1 MDISLNLYL
10 LGGELQFTNMK
21 KRRKR
26 RKKMKVNKVKRKLIV
41 LTIMTSLLSACSTSK
56 KETTGENKFPSV
68 YPESALAVDNKASI
82 KKKVKAILK
91 AMTQEE
97 KFSLLGGNGTGN
109 EGNAGYLK
117 GIPRLGIPESK
128 MYDGPA
134 GVLYLSDTTNPP
146 IEQLVAATWSEKLA
160 YEYGK
165 IHSLE
170 NKAIGGNI
178 QLGSQYDITRSYFFN
193 RAKDQF
199 GEDPYLLRKLAVEET
214 KGIQDENVIAVLKH
228 LAVFSQDATP
238 ATNTNI
244 KISEQALH
252 EIHLPAFEDSVTK
265 ANALGV
271 MSSYNMVNGTFASS
285 NTYLQN
291 NVLREMWNF
300 PGFTVTDWGG
310 NDGFTLDKGTTIE
323 MPALSNNSQENAEQ
337 KIKDNEITQ
346 ETIDK
351 AVEEVLYA
359 LGDSGYLG
367 LVKLDDDGNIIEEE
381 NRSKAIKLNTDKKKL
396 EKVKEK
402 NSKKSKK
409 IAQSGGVLLK
419 NENESLPLNVNK
431 NNTVGVIGLNG
442 MNLISGVGG
451 ERSYGT
457 LEKMTSPYDA
467 LVNQLGEGKVDS
479 EIGIDIIGETI
490 PSNSLF
496 LAEKSKKHGI
506 KRTFG
511 VAQSEGSS
519 KNVQGQ
525 NKTSGASKDTKMG
538 NHKIGEDTGIV
549 DKEIDFNTGKINNK
563 PNKTYLSKN
572 ADKGTANSFTL
583 DSGAA
588 YTWSTYLEAPE
599 DGEYTISLQ
608 GIGGTVSGT
617 MVVDD
622 ENLDFGISDVN
633 QGTQWPSDSVVPN
646 ETGMSISSNE
656 VTLKKGQRYKVE
668 IHGIAEI
675 KEKDLQVKL
684 AWITPSQ
691 KKKNYEGALRAAKE
705 NDTVVMFAYQE
716 KATLGDSIETSTLAL
731 DKDQEDLLI
740 NVAKIAKENNNKVVV
755 VLNNSTPVTMER
767 WIDQVDGLV
776 EMYFPG
782 QEGGTATADILTGKV
797 NPSGKL
803 AYTIPKKDTDTL
815 LTYSQELWNNN
826 NLKEKGEDKDDEYY
840 LAQASLLG
848 VKTAEEAKEKM
859 AAMGMDG
866 TVNSSDYS
874 EGIYTGYRW
883 YDEMNIDPQYEF
895 GYGLSYSKFEYS
907 DLSVKSSYT
916 KDEQV
921 GFDVTFKIKNTSD
934 VTGTDI
940 AQIYLGETTVP
951 SDVQI
956 AKNQLVGF
964 SRVENIKPGETK
976 EVTIHIDER
985 SLSYWNTSSEL
996 KEQSDGTKGKWV
1008 VAEGERMLSV
1018 GSSSRSFSLQEK
1030 INVKIDK

>member
-1 MDISLNLYL
+1 MKIS
-10 LGGELQFTNMK
+10 
-21 KRRKR
+21 
-26 RKKMKVNKVKRKLIV
+26 KVKRKLIV
-41 LTIMTSLLSACSTSK
+41 LAIMTSLLSACSTSK
-56 KETTGENKFPSV
+56 KATSEEKKFPAV
-68 YPESALAVDNKASI
+68 YPKSALTVDNKASI
-82 KKKVKAILK
+82 KKKVKALLK

-117 GIPRLGIPESK
+117 GVPRLGIPESK

-146 IEQLVAATWSEKLA
+146 IEQLVAATWSGKLA
-160 YEYGK
+160 YKYGQ
-165 IHSLE
+165 IHSSE

-252 EIHLPAFEDSVTK
+252 EIHLPGFEDSVTE

-285 NTYLQN
+285 NSYLQN
-291 NVLREMWNF
+291 DVLRGMWNF

-323 MPALSNNSQENAEQ
+323 MPALSNNSQESAEQ
-337 KIKDNEITQ
+337 KIKDGKITQ
-346 ETIDK
+346 KTIDK

-359 LGDSGYLG
+359 LGDAGYLG
-367 LVKLDDDGNIIEEE
+367 LVKLDDDGSVIVEES
-381 NRSKAIKLNTDKKKL
+381 RTKAIKLKTDKKAL
-396 EKVKEK
+396 EKAKEK
-402 NSKKSKK
+402 NSKESRK

-419 NENESLPLNVNK
+419 NENQSLPLDTDK
-431 NNTVGVIGLNG
+431 DNTVGVIGLNG
-442 MNLISGVGG
+442 MNLISGIGG

-467 LVNQLGEGKVDS
+467 LVNQLGEDKVDG
-479 EIGIDIIGETI
+479 EVGIDIIGEAI
-490 PSNSLF
+490 PNENLF
-496 LAEKSKKHGI
+496 LSDKSGKHGVQ
-506 KRTFG
+506 RTFG

-525 NKTSGASKDTKMG
+525 EKTSGASKETKMG
-538 NHKIGEDTGIV
+538 DHKVGEDTGIV
-549 DKEIDFNTGKINNK
+549 DKEINFNTGKINNK

-572 ADKGTANSFTL
+572 ADEGTANSFPL

-608 GIGGTVSGT
+608 GIGGTVSGSMT
-617 MVVDD
+617 VGDD
-622 ENLDFGISDVN
+622 DIDFGISDVN

-646 ETGMSISSNE
+646 ETGMSISNNK
-656 VTLKKGQRYKVE
+656 VTLKKGQRYKIQ
-668 IHGIAEI
+668 IHGIAEL

-705 NDTVVMFAYQE
+705 NKTVVMFAYQE
-716 KATLGDSIETSTLAL
+716 KATLGDSIESSTLAL

-740 NVAKIAKENNNKVVV
+740 EVAKTAKENNNKVVV

-767 WIDQVDGLV
+767 WIDKVDGLL

-782 QEGGTATADILTGKV
+782 QEGGTATADLLTGKV

-815 LTYSQELWNNN
+815 LTHSQELWDNN
-826 NLKEKGEDKDDEYY
+826 NLKEKGEERDDDYY
-840 LAQASLLG
+840 LAQAKVLG
-848 VKTAEEAKEKM
+848 VKTVEEAKEKM
-859 AAMGMDG
+859 ASMGMDG
-866 TVNSSDYS
+866 TINTSDYS

-895 GYGLSYSKFEYS
+895 GFGLSYSKFEYT
-907 DLSVKSSYT
+907 DLSVKPSSGEGE
-916 KDEQV
+916 KV
-921 GFDVTFKIKNTSD
+921 GFDVTFEIKNTGD
-934 VTGTDI
+934 VTGTEI
-940 AQIYLGETTVP
+940 AQVYLGETNVP
-951 SDVQI
+951 SNVQI
-956 AKNQLVGF
+956 AKNQLAGF
-964 SRVENIKPGETK
+964 SRVENIKPGETRQ
-976 EVTIHIDER
+976 VTIHVDER
-985 SLSYWNTSSEL
+985 SLSYWDESSEL
-996 KEQSDGTKGKWV
+996 EEQSNGTKGKWT
-1008 VAEGERMLSV
+1008 VAEGERTLSI
-1018 GSSSRSFSLQEK
+1018 GSSSRSFFLQEK
-1030 INVKIDK
+1030 VNVKIDK

>member
-1 MDISLNLYL
+1 
-10 LGGELQFTNMK
+10 MK
-21 KRRKR
+21 IKQ
-26 RKKMKVNKVKRKLIV
+26 VKRKLIV
-41 LTIMTSLLSACSTSK
+41 LAIMTLLLGACSTQEEVNSEEK
-56 KETTGENKFPSV
+56 KFPSV
-68 YPESALAVDNKASI
+68 YPKSALTVDNNSSV
-82 KKKVKAILK
+82 KKKVKALLK
-91 AMTQEE
+91 AMTQKE

-117 GIPRLGIPESK
+117 GVPRLGIPESK

-160 YEYGK
+160 YKYGQ

-199 GEDPYLLRKLAVEET
+199 GEDPYLLKKLAVEET

-265 ANALGV
+265 AKALGV

-285 NTYLQN
+285 NSYLQN
-291 NVLREMWNF
+291 NVLRGMWNF

-323 MPALSNNSQENAEQ
+323 MPALSNNSLKNAEQ
-337 KIKDNEITQ
+337 KINDGEITQ

-351 AVEEVLYA
+351 ATEEVLYA
-359 LGDSGYLG
+359 LGDAGYLG
-367 LVKLDDDGNIIEEE
+367 LVKLDDDGAVIEEK
-381 NRSKAIKLNTDKKKL
+381 NRSKAIKLKTDTEEL

-402 NSKKSKK
+402 NSKESKT
-409 IAQSGGVLLK
+409 IAESGGVLLK
-419 NENESLPLNVNK
+419 NENNSLPLNTK
-431 NNTVGVIGLNG
+431 NDQTVGVIGLNG
-442 MNLISGVGG
+442 MNLISGIGG

-467 LVNQLGEGKVDS
+467 LVNQLGDGKIDGEV
-479 EIGIDIIGETI
+479 GIDIIGETI
-490 PSNSLF
+490 PNKNLYLTSNS
-496 LAEKSKKHGI
+496 EKHGVQ
-506 KRTFG
+506 RTYG

-525 NKTSGASKDTKMG
+525 QKTSGASKETKMG
-538 NHKIGEDTGIV
+538 NHKVGKDTGIV
-549 DKEIDFNTGKINNK
+549 DKQIDFNTGTIDNK

-572 ADKGTANSFTL
+572 ADEGTANSFKL

-608 GIGGTVSGT
+608 GIGGTVSGSMT
-617 MVVDD
+617 VGD
-622 ENLDFGISDVN
+622 EYLDFGISDVN

-646 ETGMSISSNE
+646 ETGMSISNNK
-656 VTLKKGQRYKVE
+656 VTLKKGQRYKVQ
-668 IHGIAEI
+668 IHGIAEL

-691 KKKNYEGALRAAKE
+691 KKKNYEGSLRAAKD
-705 NDTVVMFAYQE
+705 NKTVVMFAYQE
-716 KATLGDSIETSTLAL
+716 NATLGDSIESSTLAL

-740 NVAKIAKENNNKVVV
+740 KVAETAKENNNKVVI

-767 WIDQVDGLV
+767 WIDKVDGLV

-782 QEGGTATADILTGKV
+782 QEGGIATANLLTGKV

-815 LTYSQELWNNN
+815 LTHSQELWDKNNM
-826 NLKEKGEDKDDEYY
+826 KEKGEEKDDEYY
-840 LAQASLLG
+840 LAQAKTLG
-848 VKTAEEAKEKM
+848 VKTAEEAKAKM
-859 AAMGMDG
+859 AEMGMDG
-866 TVNSSDYS
+866 TINTSDYS

-907 DLSVKSSYT
+907 DLSIKRSDG
-916 KDEQV
+916 KDEKV
-921 GFDVTFKIKNTSD
+921 GFDVTFKIKNTSN
-934 VTGTDI
+934 VTGTEI
-940 AQIYLGETTVP
+940 AQIYLGETKVP
-951 SDVQI
+951 TTVQI
-956 AKNQLVGF
+956 AKNQLAGF
-964 SRVENIKPGETK
+964 SRVENIKSGETR
-976 EVTIHIDER
+976 EVTIHLDER
-985 SLSYWNTSSEL
+985 SLSYWDESSEL
-996 KEQSDGTKGKWV
+996 EEQSDGTKGKWT
-1008 VAEGERMLSV
+1008 VAEGEREVSV
-1018 GSSSRSFSLQEK
+1018 GSSSRSFSLQK
-1030 INVKIDK
+1030 NIIVKNNQ